1 MSASLIMLI
10 PLVLLG
16 LVGVLCFVG
25 CGFPTSG
32 LAHTLGPYATAINKI
47 NGLVAFWPLNDQL
60 IGTIV
65 PAAADVAPKP
75 ANAKA
80 FDGQYSGS
88 SGSSFKLNQTSI
100 VPGDSGGGGCV
111 SLNGIN
117 GFVNVPF
124 AQALNPSSFTVE
136 AWVQPGWTQ
145 ADVMNNPM
153 VRSVVASA
161 NGQPAAGW
169 GLNASVGN
177 VWQASIAIMPPAA
190 GMSFLSVQ
198 SDQQIVLDGSTVY
211 YLAMS
216 FDATMQIL
224 TLLVGAV
231 TNGMAGPLNTFPM
244 PVPSGSM
251 FQAEQSQQ
259 QPSTATPLFIGM
271 GRPDMPTA
279 NQQPFKG
286 SIQDVAF
293 YNTAL
298 VDVTGHFN
306 LGNTL
311 PSDT

>member
-1 MSASLIMLI
+1 MSASLIVLI

-16 LVGVLCFVG
+16 LVGALCFVG
-25 CGFPTSG
+25 CGFPTGG
-32 LAHTLGPYATAINKI
+32 LAHTLGPYATAVNKS

-75 ANAKA
+75 MNAKA

-111 SLNGIN
+111 SLNGVN

-124 AQALNPSSFTVE
+124 AQALNPQSFTVE
-136 AWVQPGWTQ
+136 AWVLPGWSST
-145 ADVMNNPM
+145 DVATI
-153 VRSVVASA
+153 RSVVASA

-169 GLNASVGN
+169 ALSATAGN
-177 VWQASIAIMPPAA
+177 VWQATIAITPAA
-190 GMSFLSVQ
+190 AGSNFFSVPA
-198 SDQQIVLDGSTVY
+198 DQQVVLDGSTVY

-216 FDATMQIL
+216 FDATVQTL
-224 TLLVGAV
+224 TLFVGSV
-231 TNGMAGPLNTFPM
+231 SNGAASALASFPM
-244 PVPSGSM
+244 PVPAGST
-251 FQAEQSQQ
+251 FQAEQQS
-259 QPSTATPLFIGM
+259 SATPLFIGM
-271 GRPDMPTA
+271 GRPDMPAA
-279 NQQPFKG
+279 NQQAFKG

-311 PSDT
+311 PSGT